1 MRALVLC
8 LIILVFFIKLVSSAI
23 ETKEKELFK
32 ISTANSTTYI
42 QFDVAENKNQYNY
55 LFIQIIFCRFLVYD
69 SHINIETDM
78 GEVIFSTDVISSRNL
93 VLNITEQINNSL
105 IINATSSDMYVQY
118 QYLKED
124 NNVIFATGFINN
136 YDFGNNYISFHLSPV
151 VNNIETTYDLYYL
164 GKINIH
170 NDICQKVSFI
180 LENDPISSITIKG
193 YNYFDLKFEDIEHKT
208 GYYLIKGNNVNDVSY
223 YYFYEFINV
232 INKIGPFKT
241 NSSEFFEVKSE
252 SDVDYYIFTTPG
264 NPDRKKY
271 FNFQVI
277 LCNHYGDQKSQI
289 SIFNENNV
297 EIFFNDIIESF
308 QDSIELR
315 SYTNITIMATSPHMY
330 IQYQFIDID
339 IPIKPYGLIESY
351 YSNLDYHY
359 IQFKVTS
366 LSIDTS
372 SYHELYFEKNLTLI
386 SDECSKL
393 VYSLNN
399 KLISNLNAL
408 ADSYYTDLNFTYNLN
423 GDGQNENGF
432 AFIKTKNI
440 NEINYTY
447 FYEEVN
453 LTINYN
459 NDSKKDDDDDSN
471 NNNDNVDDGNK
482 TLFTV
487 LAFILFGILIIGIFV
502 VIFIMYKQG
511 ICSKEKS
518 DDNPNSISLI
528 NRMSE

>member
-42 QFDVAENKNQYNY
+42 QFDVAENKNKYNY
-55 LFIQIIFCRFLVYD
+55 LFIQIIFCRFLAYD

-93 VLNITEQINNSL
+93 VLNITEQVNNSL
-105 IINATSSDMYVQY
+105 IINATSSLSDMYIQY
-118 QYLKED
+118 QYVKD
-124 NNVIFATGFINN
+124 NNNYIYPAGYIND
-136 YDFGNNYISFHLSPV
+136 YDFGNNYISFNLYPV
-151 VNNIETTYDLYYL
+151 VNNAETTYDLYYL
-164 GKINIH
+164 GNIN
-170 NDICQKVSFI
+170 NFKEICQKVSFI
-180 LENDPISSITIKG
+180 LENNPISNNTIKG
-193 YNYFDLKFEDIEHKT
+193 YNYFDLKFENIEHRT

-223 YYFYEFINV
+223 YYFYECINV

-315 SYTNITIMATSPHMY
+315 SYANITIMATSPHMY
-330 IQYQFIDID
+330 IQYQFTDID

-372 SYHELYFEKNLTLI
+372 SYYELYFEKNRSLI

-399 KLISNLNAL
+399 KPISNLNAL
-408 ADSYYTDLNFTYNLN
+408 ADSYYTDLNFTYNLS

-459 NDSKKDDDDDSN
+459 NDSKRDDDSDN
-471 NNNDNVDDGNK
+471 NNVDDDNK

-511 ICSKEKS
+511 I
-518 DDNPNSISLI
+518 
-528 NRMSE
+528 

>member
-1 MRALVLC
+1 MRSITLY
-8 LIILVFFIKLVSSAI
+8 LIIFDLIIKLLDIAT
-23 ETKEKELFK
+23 ETKEKELFR
-32 ISTANSTTYI
+32 IITANRRTYT
-42 QFDVAENKNQYNY
+42 QFDVAENKHKYNY
-55 LFIQIIFCRFLVYD
+55 LFVQIILCHSEYSG
-69 SHINIETDM
+69 SHLIIENDM
-78 GEVIFSTDVISSRNL
+78 GEEIFGTDVLYSRNL
-93 VLNITEQINNSL
+93 ILEITDQVNNSL

-180 LENDPISSITIKG
+180 LENDPISSITTKG
-193 YNYFDLKFEDIEHKT
+193 FNYFDLKFEDIEHKT
-208 GYYLIKGNNVNDVSY
+208 GYYLIKGNNVNEVSY
-223 YYFYEFINV
+223 YYFYERINV
-232 INKIGPFKT
+232 VNRLGPFKT

-252 SDVDYYIFTTPG
+252 SDEYYSIFTTPG
-264 NPDRKKY
+264 NIEGKKY
-271 FNFQVI
+271 FNFQII
-277 LCNHYGDQKSQI
+277 LCKPFGDQKSHI
-289 SIFNENNV
+289 SIFNENNA
-297 EIFFNDIIESF
+297 EIFFSDIIVSR
-308 QDSIELR
+308 QASLDLHI
-315 SYTNITIMATSPHMY
+315 YPNITIMATSPHMY
-330 IQYQFIDID
+330 IQYQFTDID
-339 IPIKPYGLIESY
+339 IHINPYGLIKSY
-351 YSNLDYHY
+351 YSDLNYHY
-359 IQFKVTS
+359 IQFNVTPVT
-366 LSIDTS
+366 IGTS
-372 SYHELYFEKNLTLI
+372 SYYELYYEKNQSLI

-393 VYSLNN
+393 EYSLNN
-399 KLISNLNAL
+399 EPISNLNVSG
-408 ADSYYTDLNFTYNLN
+408 DSYYIDLNFTYNLS
-423 GDGQNENGF
+423 GDGENEDGF
-432 AFIKTKNI
+432 VFIKTKNI

-459 NDSKKDDDDDSN
+459 NDSKRDDDDSD

-518 DDNPNSISLI
+518 DDNPHSISLI
-528 NRMSE
+528 KRMTE